1 MITGEREKKRHRL
14 LKAAVLPLVVFMT
27 LICWMLDV
35 LETLDRWVIRPLAF
49 LILLGGTVMMLQA
62 QEDWRFYLPAFA
74 VGAGL
79 MFLAPAAHTF
89 SDWIDTMKKKLIRA
103 VY

>member
-1 MITGEREKKRHRL
+1 MTGEREKKRQRL

-27 LICWMLDV
+27 LTCWTLDV
-35 LETLDRWVIRPLAF
+35 LETLDRWVLRPLAF

-74 VGAGL
+74 VGGVL
-79 MFLAPAAHTF
+79 FFLAPAARTF
-89 SDWIDTMKKKLIRA
+89 SEWIDRMKKKLIRA